1 MPRTARCSGRLWH
14 MKKQN
19 RYKDVLEGKGEL
31 YIQPDTVLRAV
42 KVIDAIRE
50 SHASGKSI
58 SCEI

>member
-1 MPRTARCSGRLWH
+1 